1 MSLASIFS
9 ISFILFGVSCK
20 SILKGNPTLLR
31 SSGVL
36 NFLGNLIDDSNV
48 NLLFVKARS
57 PIVVTLSGIV
67 IELSKLD

>member
-9 ISFILFGVSCK
+9 ISFIVFGVNCK
-20 SILKGNPTLLR
+20 LILKGNPSLLC

-57 PIVVTLSGIV
+57 PIVVTLSGTV
-67 IELSKLD
+67 IDVSKLD